1 MVVFVFLEES
11 LLENIQDNLYFPLS
25 QIIMTNELLLKQ
37 FKNFFFFFGRT
48 SNVSKSSQSHLQF
61 KIWGLGITTRNA
73 RSLLDILNAFYL
85 NFMVPDFQST
95 YLVL

>member
-37 FKNFFFFFGRT
+37 FKNFFFFFSEELLMLVNPHNPT
-48 SNVSKSSQSHLQF
+48 YNLKSGDLELSQEMLE
-61 KIWGLGITTRNA
+61 A
-73 RSLLDILNAFYL
+73 Y
-85 NFMVPDFQST
+85 
-95 YLVL
+95 